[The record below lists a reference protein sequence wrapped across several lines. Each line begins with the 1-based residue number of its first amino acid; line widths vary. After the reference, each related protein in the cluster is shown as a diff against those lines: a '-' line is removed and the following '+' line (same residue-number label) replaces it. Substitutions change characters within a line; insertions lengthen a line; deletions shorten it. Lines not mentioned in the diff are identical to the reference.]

1 MKGKQKIEVVTFDV
15 LPVYDNEGKKYVM
28 YVEKDGG
35 WSLVEV
41 YEDIVSSDDEEPASD
56 VPMSPCTT
64 SE

>member
-1 MKGKQKIEVVTFDV
+1 MFPI
-15 LPVYDNEGKKYVM
+15 YDDKGKKYAT
-28 YVEKDGG
+28 YVEKDGE
-35 WSLVEV
+35 WSVFEV